1 MVGNILVENGGIK
14 SKWNFNFVWRK
25 SDQWKWNVH
34 WKNVEKVESENMQT
48 KNNIVEENEEQ
59 RMKKNLEKA

>member
-1 MVGNILVENGGIK
+1 
-14 SKWNFNFVWRK
+14 
-25 SDQWKWNVH
+25 
-34 WKNVEKVESENMQT
+34 VEKVESENMQT